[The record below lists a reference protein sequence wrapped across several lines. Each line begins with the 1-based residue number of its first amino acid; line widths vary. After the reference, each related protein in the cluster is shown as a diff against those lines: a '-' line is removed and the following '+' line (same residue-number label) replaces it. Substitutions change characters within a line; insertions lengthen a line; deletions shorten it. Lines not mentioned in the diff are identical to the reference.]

1 MKKIFPV
8 LLLLLVISL
17 FCCKPVQKQTSD
29 ERLISTFDSSL
40 RKNILDVWYSRV
52 IDSVDG
58 GYLSNFSRNWTA
70 DTIQPKMLVS
80 QSRQV
85 WTSSQAAMFYNDST
99 YTRYARHGFRFLKEH
114 MWDSAYGG
122 FFNLRSKNGGY
133 LNQLYKN
140 QKMAYGNVF
149 AIYGL
154 VSYYNLTKDTA
165 ALNLARRTFLWLDKN
180 SYDKVNGGYAD
191 AMNQDG
197 TWTLNQENPASPAL
211 KDYNSSIHILEAFT
225 ELYKVWPDNLIK
237 TRLQHMLTLVR
248 DTFVEPKG
256 YLRLYFTEDW
266 KHVTNRDSGLE
277 VIRKRKGMDHI
288 SFGHDVETAFLLL
301 EASQALGIKN
311 DTTTL
316 RIARKLVDHSLN
328 NGFNKRVGCLYG
340 EGYYLPGKDTIT
352 ILEKNAQWWVQAEGL
367 NAFLLM
373 SKIYPDHKEYR
384 EAFQKIWEFIEAN
397 LIDKEF
403 GEWYFEGLNY
413 SPQSKLAPKATI
425 WKANYHNSRALMNC
439 IRLLKNENEV
449 ALHFREL
456 TL

>member
-1 MKKIFPV
+1 
-8 LLLLLVISL
+8 
-17 FCCKPVQKQTSD
+17 
-29 ERLISTFDSSL
+29 
-40 RKNILDVWYSRV
+40 
-52 IDSVDG
+52 
-58 GYLSNFSRNWTA
+58 
-70 DTIQPKMLVS
+70 
-80 QSRQV
+80 
-85 WTSSQAAMFYNDST
+85 
-99 YTRYARHGFRFLKEH
+99 
-114 MWDSAYGG
+114 
-122 FFNLRSKNGGY
+122 
-133 LNQLYKN
+133 
-140 QKMAYGNVF
+140 
-149 AIYGL
+149 
-154 VSYYNLTKDTA
+154 
-165 ALNLARRTFLWLDKN
+165 
-180 SYDKVNGGYAD
+180 
-191 AMNQDG
+191 
-197 TWTLNQENPASPAL
+197 
-211 KDYNSSIHILEAFT
+211 
-225 ELYKVWPDNLIK
+225 
-237 TRLQHMLTLVR
+237 
-248 DTFVEPKG
+248 
-256 YLRLYFTEDW
+256 
-266 KHVTNRDSGLE
+266 
-277 VIRKRKGMDHI
+277 MDHI

-328 NGFNKRVGCLYG
+328 TGFNKRVGCLYG

-384 EAFQKIWEFIEAN
+384 EAFQKIWEFIDAN